1 MISLL
6 KENNYQKLLIVF
18 DSAKTNFRH
27 QILPEYKLNRSAT
40 PLQLLQQ
47 MDLLQELF
55 IQSDILLVKL
65 INFEADDLIAS
76 FVSQN
81 SKLHPD

>member
-1 MISLL
+1 MISVL
-6 KENNYQKLLIVF
+6 KENSYQKLLIAF
-18 DSAKTNFRH
+18 DSAKVNFRH
-27 QILPEYKLNRSAT
+27 QILPEYKIHRLAA

-47 MDLLQELF
+47 MDCLQELF
-55 IQSDILLVKL
+55 TQSNVMLVKL

-81 SKLHPD
+81 DKLHPE